1 MATGM
6 EVANY
11 VVQYYNDNKAKTD
24 SNFKPLTN
32 LKLQKVL
39 YFIQG
44 WSLTKFEKPIIN
56 NDEVFEKWK
65 YGPVIRSVYREF
77 KSQGADE
84 LISPM
89 GIATIENDDVKF
101 ETPMLKEDDPK
112 KGTELD
118 KLIYNLLQQSASV
131 LVSET
136 HREDPWH
143 DSKEEIE
150 SGITNLVYTDSEI
163 KKVFTDDEK
172 AKKFIAI
179 K

>member
-11 VVQYYNDNKAKTD
+11 VVKYYNDKKES

-44 WSLTKFEKPIIN
+44 WSLTEFEAPIIN
-56 NDEVFEKWK
+56 EPFEKWK

-84 LISPM
+84 LVNPM
-89 GIATIENDDVKF
+89 GIAKIENNDVKF
-101 ETPMLKEDDPK
+101 ETPMLKDDDLE
-112 KGTELD
+112 KGIELEN
-118 KLIYNLLQQSASV
+118 LINKLLQNPVSD
-131 LVSET
+131 LVRET
-136 HREDPWH
+136 HREAPWK
-143 DSKEEIE
+143 DSKVDIE
-150 SGITNLVYTDSEI
+150 NGISDLKYTNDEI
-163 KKVFTDDEK
+163 KKVFTTDET